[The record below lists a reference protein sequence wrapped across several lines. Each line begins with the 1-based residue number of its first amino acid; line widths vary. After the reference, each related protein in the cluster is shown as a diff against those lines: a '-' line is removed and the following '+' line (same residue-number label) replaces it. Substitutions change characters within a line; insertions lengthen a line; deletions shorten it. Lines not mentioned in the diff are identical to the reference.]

1 MSDVKPLMNEMAEM
15 FPKLPAEYQ
24 EQARQAHSHVQSLIR
39 DGLSDQAVS
48 LLRHMRDLMKDL
60 IKKEEIQTPFSQ
72 PLEVEEHVVSIP
84 PLPPSSSPEILALQR
99 SVEEMQ
105 MRMKENSAISLIA
118 KRVRDMD
125 MEQKYFQLEERLRV
139 LRETV
144 ASRLN
149 TIDEISQTASTLAR
163 REAKK
168 RTVSKNPFC
177 DHETSGFCD
186 FCVGRDFEEDKVAPL
201 AYARRPPPAESPPSL
216 PASVRENLV
225 TKEMVIQMQRTL
237 DGYKQTMNDLLQQKR
252 LELSQIKK

>member
-1 MSDVKPLMNEMAEM
+1 
-15 FPKLPAEYQ
+15 
-24 EQARQAHSHVQSLIR
+24 
-39 DGLSDQAVS
+39 
-48 LLRHMRDLMKDL
+48 MKDL
-60 IKKEEIQTPFSQ
+60 ITRKPTIEHETPFSQ
-72 PLEVEEHVVSIP
+72 PLQVDEHVVSIP

-105 MRMKENSAISLIA
+105 MRMKGNSAISLIA

-125 MEQKYFQLEERLRV
+125 IEQKYFQLEERLRV

-149 TIDEISQTASTLAR
+149 SIDSLSITASTLGR
-163 REAKK
+163 REAMK

-186 FCVGRDFEEDKVAPL
+186 FCVGKDGEEDAMAPL
-201 AYARRPPPAESPPSL
+201 AHTRRTPPAASPPSL
-216 PASVRENLV
+216 PPSVRENLV

-237 DGYKQTMNDLLQQKR
+237 DGHKQTMKDLLDQKR